1 MVNFNK
7 NFNKNNVNSTNNN
20 LDMQKMIEI
29 LSKMDKNQLE
39 QGMAKAQEILKNKRN
54 LENKK

>member
-39 QGMAKAQEILKNKRN
+39 QGMAKAQEILKNKRDF
-54 LENKK
+54 ENKK